1 MRLPYAAMTD
11 PFSTSPSPG
20 FLYPT
25 QGVKAALH
33 KTRYAIDRRQGL
45 TAILGD
51 VGMGKSSLLRLL
63 YGDYAAK
70 DDMVVS
76 FMPTPSATS
85 EFAFLKE
92 ITGDFGL
99 APKRSYQAQEVEL
112 REFLIAQYQEG
123 KNVVVFIDEAQRLK
137 NPMLEIVRA
146 MLNYETNTAKL
157 IQIVLAGQIEL
168 RDRLLD
174 DSQKAI
180 RSRIFAPS
188 VLAPL
193 TPGETKA
200 MLEFRCEQVEL
211 PSPFTDDAI
220 QAIYDATGGVP
231 REILKVAAISYE
243 LSRMNDLGSVDAQV
257 VEMAAKEAVLQ

>member
-1 MRLPYAAMTD
+1 MTD

-20 FLYPT
+20 FLYMT
-25 QGVKAALH
+25 AGVKAALH

-99 APKRSYQAQEVEL
+99 APKRSYQTQEIEL
-112 REFLIAQYQEG
+112 REFLITEHAKG
-123 KNVVVFIDEAQRLK
+123 KNVIVFIDEAQRLK
-137 NPMLEIVRA
+137 NAMLEIVRA

-174 DSQKAI
+174 PSQKAI

-211 PSPFTDDAI
+211 PFPFTDDAI

-231 REILKVAAISYE
+231 REILKVAAIAFE
-243 LSRMNDLGSVDAQV
+243 LSRMNELTTVDGEVARL
-257 VEMAAKEAVLQ
+257 ATREAVLQ

>member
-1 MRLPYAAMTD
+1 MTD

-20 FLYPT
+20 FLYQT
-25 QGVKAALH
+25 QGIKAALH

-51 VGMGKSSLLRLL
+51 VGMGKSSLVRLL

-112 REFLIAQYQEG
+112 REFLLAQYGEG
-123 KNVVVFIDEAQRLK
+123 KNVAVFIDEAQRLK

-174 DSQKAI
+174 PSQKAI

-193 TPGETKA
+193 TLGETKA
-200 MLEFRCEQVEL
+200 MLDFRCQQVEIPL
-211 PSPFTDDAI
+211 PFSDDAI
-220 QAIYDATGGVP
+220 QVIYDATGGVP
-231 REILKVAAISYE
+231 REILKVAAIAFE
-243 LSRMNDLGSVDAQV
+243 LARMNGFATVETEVA
-257 VEMAAKEAVLQ
+257 EMATREAVLQ

>member
-1 MRLPYAAMTD
+1 MISD

-20 FLYPT
+20 YLYKT
-25 QGVKAALH
+25 TAINAALH
-33 KTRYAIDRRQGL
+33 KTRYTIDRRQGL

-70 DDMVVS
+70 DEAVAS
-76 FMPTPSATS
+76 FIPTPAFTS

-92 ITGDFGL
+92 ITEDFGL
-99 APKRSYQAQEVEL
+99 PAKRSLQLQEKEL
-112 REFLIAQYQEG
+112 RDYLYGRFESGQ
-123 KNVVVFIDEAQRLK
+123 NVVVFIDEAQRLNNK
-137 NPMLEIVRA
+137 MLERVRA

-168 RDRLLD
+168 KERLLD
-174 DSQKAI
+174 PSQKAI

-193 TPGETKA
+193 TLGETRA
-200 MLEFRCEQVEL
+200 MIAFRCSEAEIAVPFPDEVVEE
-211 PSPFTDDAI
+211 
-220 QAIYDATGGVP
+220 IYEAAGGVP
-231 REILKVAAISYE
+231 REILKVCAVAYE
-243 LSRMNDLGSVDAQV
+243 LARLNGLKV
-257 VEMAAKEAVLQ
+257 VTGDVMEIAKREAVLA

>member
-1 MRLPYAAMTD
+1 MTD

-20 FLYPT
+20 FLYQTP
-25 QGVKAALH
+25 GIRAALH

-70 DDMVVS
+70 EDMVVS

-112 REFLIAQYQEG
+112 RAFLIEQHRDG
-123 KNVVVFIDEAQRLK
+123 KNVVVFIDEAQRLR
-137 NPMLEIVRA
+137 NTMLEIVRA

-168 RDRLLD
+168 RERLLD
-174 DSQKAI
+174 PSQKAI

-193 TPGETKA
+193 TLGETKA
-200 MLEFRCEQVEL
+200 MLEFRCEQADI
-211 PSPFTDDAI
+211 PFPFTDDAI
-220 QAIYDATGGVP
+220 QTIYDATGGVP
-231 REILKVAAISYE
+231 REILKVAAVAFE
-243 LSRMNDLGSVDAQV
+243 LSRMNELTGVDAEV
-257 VEMAAKEAVLQ
+257 AALATTEAVL

>member
-1 MRLPYAAMTD
+1 MTD

-20 FLYPT
+20 FLYQT
-25 QGVKAALH
+25 QGIRAALH

-70 DDMVVS
+70 DEMMVS

-112 REFLIAQYQEG
+112 RQFLIVQYQEG

-174 DSQKAI
+174 PSQKAI

-193 TPGETKA
+193 TLGETKA
-200 MLEFRCEQVEL
+200 MLEFRCQQADL
-211 PSPFTDDAI
+211 PLPFTDDAI
-220 QAIYDATGGVP
+220 QAIYEASNGVP
-231 REILKVAAISYE
+231 REILKVAAISFE
-243 LSRMNDLGSVDAQV
+243 LARMNGLTDVTAEIAQI
-257 VEMAAKEAVLQ
+257 AAGEAVLHG